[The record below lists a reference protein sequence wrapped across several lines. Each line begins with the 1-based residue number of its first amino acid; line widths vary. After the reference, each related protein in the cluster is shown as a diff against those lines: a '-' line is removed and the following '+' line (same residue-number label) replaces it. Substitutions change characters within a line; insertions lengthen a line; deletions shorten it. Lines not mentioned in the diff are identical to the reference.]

1 MPKLPGTRPRSPHFA
16 DRAYTPHWV
25 RRELGPLLPIAVPF
39 HVRAPYRAHRRG
51 SIAGDGI
58 RRQPSVAPT
67 NRCCSASK
75 RGYDGNPGFER
86 CAGGAAE
93 TAGIEPFS
101 RSLSWPLPWSLP
113 LSLSWPPAAARGHAR
128 SFASS
133 GGRGSVHRQFRD
145 AVIFCARR
153 ARRPRTSIEAK
164 LPHHRGRGL
173 RSGRTHDRSKP
184 SCVPRKACAQNARDW
199 TDHSGVRPQPEA
211 KPALPG
217 FHGLSFEELRAFGR
231 QALQIAAPHG
241 AALPV
246 SGRSWQAAEARC
258 LC

>member
-75 RGYDGNPGFER
+75 RGYDGYPGFER

-101 RSLSWPLPWSLP
+101 RSLSWSLP
-113 LSLSWPPAAARGHAR
+113 CSLSWPLPWPPR
-128 SFASS
+128 S
-133 GGRGSVHRQFRD
+133 GS
-145 AVIFCARR
+145 
-153 ARRPRTSIEAK
+153 RPRPIVRK
-164 LPHHRGRGL
+164 QR
-173 RSGRTHDRSKP
+173 RSRLGP
-184 SCVPRKACAQNARDW
+184 QAVPRRR
-199 TDHSGVRPQPEA
+199 HILRPPS
-211 KPALPG
+211 PSPSNL
-217 FHGLSFEELRAFGR
+217 HRS
-231 QALQIAAPHG
+231 QATAPSRTR
-241 AALPV
+241 PPQ
-246 SGRSWQAAEARC
+246 RPNPR
-258 LC
+258 

>member
-93 TAGIEPFS
+93 TASIEP
-101 RSLSWPLPWSLP
+101 
-113 LSLSWPPAAARGHAR
+113 
-128 SFASS
+128 
-133 GGRGSVHRQFRD
+133 
-145 AVIFCARR
+145 
-153 ARRPRTSIEAK
+153 
-164 LPHHRGRGL
+164 
-173 RSGRTHDRSKP
+173 SKP
-184 SCVPRKACAQNARDW
+184 SSVPRKACAQNARDW